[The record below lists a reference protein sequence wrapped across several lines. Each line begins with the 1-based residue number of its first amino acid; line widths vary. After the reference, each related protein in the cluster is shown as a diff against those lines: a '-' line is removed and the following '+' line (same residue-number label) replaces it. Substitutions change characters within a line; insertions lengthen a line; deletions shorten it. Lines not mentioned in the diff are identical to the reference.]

1 MALLVSNCLMI
12 VTIAIIMLCNIL
24 SDCVNIP
31 CCTWPNLNQEQSEA
45 LKFIYFFFMDCSLA
59 PCTLFLGC
67 DIRQQCYQYI
77 LIVPRIDLRIQFT
90 FAMVMLDDQLF
101 AYILS
106 NITFNGSSLWILCI
120 KIFRNTDCFYFN
132 RIFDVFT
139 FSSKS
144 TIISLANCSYWIQI
158 NC

>member
-45 LKFIYFFFMDCSLA
+45 LKFIYFFLMDCNFA
-59 PCTLFLGC
+59 PCTLFLAC

-90 FAMVMLDDQLF
+90 FAMVMLISYLP
-101 AYILS
+101 
-106 NITFNGSSLWILCI
+106 
-120 KIFRNTDCFYFN
+120 IFLA
-132 RIFDVFT
+132 
-139 FSSKS
+139 
-144 TIISLANCSYWIQI
+144 ISLLMAVRCGYCVLKYLGILIAFILIGFSMCLLLVVNLQ
-158 NC
+158 